1 MADKPKNLNKE
12 IENILENKKLRPFV
26 RWYCDGA
33 DPKKYKNIASY
44 LNDVDMNFALDT
56 YLEREDVKKA
66 ISITVKSQA
75 ELNLVKVYN
84 AMLTKAL
91 EGDVN
96 SANWL
101 VKFSESKF
109 FKDKK
114 SVIDE
119 LVGRFDMSE

>member
-1 MADKPKNLNKE
+1 MATRQNNLNKE
-12 IENILENKKLRPFV
+12 IEDILDNKKLRYFV

-33 DPKKYKNIASY
+33 DPKTYKNIASY
-44 LNDVDMNFALDT
+44 LNNVDMQFALDT

-66 ISITVKSQA
+66 ITLTVKNQA

-84 AMLTKAL
+84 AMLKKAL

-101 VKFSESKF
+101 VKFSDSKF

-114 SVIDE
+114 SVIDD
-119 LVGRFDMSE
+119 LVGGFDMNE

>member
-12 IENILENKKLRPFV
+12 IENILENKKLRQFV

-44 LNDVDMNFALDT
+44 CNNVDMQFALDT

-66 ISITVKSQA
+66 ISLTVKSQA

-101 VKFSESKF
+101 VKFSDSKF
-109 FKDKK
+109 FEGKK
-114 SVIDE
+114 GVIEE
-119 LVGRFDMSE
+119 LVGGFDMSE

>member
-1 MADKPKNLNKE
+1 MATKQNNLNKN
-12 IENILENKKLRPFV
+12 IEDVLQNKKLRPFV

-33 DPKKYKNIASY
+33 DPKEYEGIKSY
-44 LNDVDMNFALDT
+44 LNDVDMKFALDT

-66 ISITVKSQA
+66 ITLTVKNQA
-75 ELNLVKVYN
+75 ELNLVKVYQ
-84 AMLTKAL
+84 AMLSKAL

-114 SVIDE
+114 NIIDE
-119 LVGRFDMSE
+119 LVEGFDLNE

>member
-12 IENILENKKLRPFV
+12 IEDILDNKKLRHFV

-33 DPKKYKNIASY
+33 DPKKYKNIQSY
-44 LNDVDMNFALDT
+44 CNNVDMNFALDT

-84 AMLTKAL
+84 AMLKKAL

-101 VKFSESKF
+101 VKFSDSKF
-109 FKDKK
+109 FKGKK

>member
-1 MADKPKNLNKE
+1 
-12 IENILENKKLRPFV
+12 
-26 RWYCDGA
+26 
-33 DPKKYKNIASY
+33 
-44 LNDVDMNFALDT
+44 MNFALDT

>member
-1 MADKPKNLNKE
+1 MANNLNKE
-12 IENILENKKLRPFV
+12 IENILENKKLRQFV

-33 DPKKYKNIASY
+33 DPKKYKNIQSY
-44 LNDVDMNFALDT
+44 CNGVDMNFALDT

-66 ISITVKSQA
+66 ISLTVKSQA

-114 SVIDE
+114 NIIDD
-119 LVGRFDMSE
+119 LVGGFDMNEE

>member
-1 MADKPKNLNKE
+1 MATRQNNLNKE
-12 IENILENKKLRPFV
+12 IEDVLENKKLRPFV

-33 DPKKYKNIASY
+33 DPKTYKNIQSY
-44 LNDVDMNFALDT
+44 CNGVDMQFALDT

-66 ISITVKSQA
+66 ISLTVKSQS
-75 ELNLVKVYN
+75 ELNLVKVYQ
-84 AMLTKAL
+84 AMLKKAL

-101 VKFSESKF
+101 VKFSDSKF

-114 SVIDE
+114 SVIDD
-119 LVGRFDMSE
+119 LVGGFDMNE